1 MDQSTRD
8 RICSRSRTDGQVA
21 VEINWTGPVTL
32 ICLVSQS
39 CQFGQAR
46 SDQISADCCLL
57 GLLAITVTAHYRPLL
72 PRSRQP
78 DTGKR
83 PWYMTFPCALD
94 GSKVC
99 LWKGG
104 GRGHS
109 QGPQSSEAGTIN
121 RWQVTSTRP
130 RRSIRTQT
138 GGAVLVADGGGANMA
153 LCLQIKLS
161 GASGCCFGPRQN

>member
-46 SDQISADCCLL
+46 SDQISADAACWAF
-57 GLLAITVTAHYRPLL
+57 LLAITVTAHYHPLLL

-78 DTGKR
+78 DTGNR
-83 PWYMTFPCALD
+83 PWYIIRSRRQLGLLVERRGCHSPGTTVQRSRYNQSLASDRYQAAQIEQNTQAGRCWCQMVVVQIWPCACRL
-94 GSKVC
+94 
-99 LWKGG
+99 
-104 GRGHS
+104 
-109 QGPQSSEAGTIN
+109 N
-121 RWQVTSTRP
+121 
-130 RRSIRTQT
+130 
-138 GGAVLVADGGGANMA
+138 
-153 LCLQIKLS
+153 
-161 GASGCCFGPRQN
+161 